1 MPSKATC
8 LLETMWPYASWRTAL
23 SCRLRD
29 RLLGYVLEYGHKLQ
43 ERDVESLGIYPHR
56 ELLEEDLW
64 GEKEEEEEEEE
75 EEAIAAVDLDDEM
88 EYSDYD

>member
-1 MPSKATC
+1 
-8 LLETMWPYASWRTAL
+8 
-23 SCRLRD
+23 
-29 RLLGYVLEYGHKLQ
+29 LGYVLEYGHKLQ